1 MLDMTTSTKLHTA
14 ANTVAIEVKKLA
26 WHRDPSVPQG
36 QRANGSYDCTCG
48 AIIEDVPFGGEQV
61 HTCPGCGATY
71 DGQGWVLSAAVEP
84 TTEQVRAEAVLRV
97 DARHRG
103 CIPPAP
109 AELADEY
116 EREALHVASIARQYP
131 WEQVVTKPPVKPMDA
146 NELYSGLTI
155 RHDSEWRAIA
165 STERVHRRV
174 RVVFED
180 GSEAQMPA
188 TMSVRVRA

>member
-1 MLDMTTSTKLHTA
+1 MSATA
-14 ANTVAIEVKKLA
+14 PVTIEVKKLA
-26 WHRDPSVPQG
+26 WHRDRNVPQG

-48 AIIEDVPFGGEQV
+48 ATIEDVPFGGEQT
-61 HTCPGCGATY
+61 HTCAGCGATY
-71 DGQGWVLSAAVEP
+71 DGQGWLLSAGREQP
-84 TTEQVRAEAVLRV
+84 TDEQVRTEAVLRV

-116 EREALHVASIARQYP
+116 DREALHVASLARQYP
-131 WEQVVTKPPVKPMDA
+131 WDEVVTKPPVKPMDA

-155 RHDSEWRAIA
+155 RHDGEWRTIA
-165 STERVHRRV
+165 STERIHRRV

-180 GSEAQMPA
+180 GSEAQMAA
-188 TMSVRVRA
+188 TMSVRVRS